1 MRVTLSPLFVQPRRM
16 FRRVLLFV
24 CGNFFALPLVLA
36 SIAQSPAPLAPGDL
50 PEAEFQSLV
59 EKTNL
64 YVRALNA
71 VAYSQ
76 RTYDRY
82 ASWVDLKKGP
92 TGKERYIS
100 YGLYEIDKSTVD
112 QVREAARKGPKLKP
126 ALPELDGVIV
136 RMAEAFSALEPI
148 VKKAHDYY
156 EQEDYKDD
164 GAQGGREMHASM
176 MPLFEKTFA
185 AERELRRDLD
195 DLKSQVDLRQL
206 AQIEKI
212 SGRKYEWH
220 LRNYL
225 LAAKSLISLLPENA
239 EAPPLEIAAYKTR
252 YAALEK
258 AYNGFENFV
267 AENPDDVK
275 KVLLASLVETTVKD
289 FFASSKFLRR
299 TLEANKLDR
308 HEYFNRVSEFARTYN
323 ELIQRTNSLP

>member
-1 MRVTLSPLFVQPRRM
+1 M
-16 FRRVLLFV
+16 FRGLLLFLCV
-24 CGNFFALPLVLA
+24 NLFAVSVAFA
-36 SIAQSPAPLAPGDL
+36 SIAQSPAPLATDDL

-100 YGLYEIDKSTVD
+100 YGLYEIDKSPVE
-112 QVREAARKGPKLKP
+112 QVREAARKGPQMKP

-136 RMAEAFSALEPI
+136 RLAESFSALEPV

-164 GAQGGREMHASM
+164 GAKGAREMHAIM

-185 AERELRRDLD
+185 AERELRRGLD
-195 DLKSQVDLRQL
+195 DLKSQVDRRQL
-206 AQIEKI
+206 AQIEKT

-225 LAAKSLISLLPENA
+225 LAAKALITLLPENA
-239 EAPPLEIAAYKTR
+239 EAPPVEIAAYKPR
-252 YAALEK
+252 YVELEN
-258 AYNGFENFV
+258 AYNGFETFV
-267 AENPDDVK
+267 AENPEEVS

-289 FFASSKFLRR
+289 FFTASKFLRR
-299 TLEANKLDR
+299 TLEASKLDR
-308 HEYFNRVSEFARTYN
+308 REYFMRLGDLAKGYN
-323 ELIQRTNSLP
+323 ELIQRTNTIR